1 MTSPSLFLS
10 PSGVLG
16 PQVEELPVRTE
27 SGQYSPCLSAA
38 RDPSCLCRAIAE
50 MMNERGRGLIRSSD
64 SSGSGGKKGREGD
77 LKKKKR
83 KSRPRFSGFRA
94 VRAGHTSSLSLPP
107 ALTVSQTQREPPPWR
122 QRGEPGCLPGPER
135 PQWSQRSRCPSLP
148 GIRIFKSAILGRDD
162 PTILNVTTARGQ
174 TIHHR

>member
-1 MTSPSLFLS
+1 MLVTSPSLFLS

-77 LKKKKR
+77 LKKKKE
-83 KSRPRFSGFRA
+83 KVSFGFQDLGPFVLVTPLLCPFHRP
-94 VRAGHTSSLSLPP
+94 
-107 ALTVSQTQREPPPWR
+107 
-122 QRGEPGCLPGPER
+122 
-135 PQWSQRSRCPSLP
+135 
-148 GIRIFKSAILGRDD
+148 
-162 PTILNVTTARGQ
+162 
-174 TIHHR
+174 